1 MSKVYAMKKFRVA
14 IGLVLAV
21 LVMGCTRQPEVSLNL
36 RVSTADPV
44 ILQEV
49 RRILL
54 FRFSKFRPSF
64 LASIESTIDGSILS
78 FRFKGGAPA
87 QPIVTYLYQTPG
99 RVWTTLVESSA
110 VLFTDQ
116 DIEQAALAYEN
127 KSHVVRLRLTPAAG
141 NRVLALTT
149 RNVGKTARLT
159 LDGRVL
165 LEAVITGVL
174 RDSFQIT
181 SPEQDTEKAMA
192 LVAVLQSGA
201 LPADVSLG
209 DDADGM

>member
-1 MSKVYAMKKFRVA
+1 MKKYRAA
-14 IGLVLAV
+14 IVLVLAV
-21 LVMGCTRQPEVSLNL
+21 LAVSCTRPPDVSLNL

-44 ILQEV
+44 VLEEV

-54 FRFSKFRPSF
+54 FRFREFRPSF
-64 LASIESTIDGSILS
+64 FSSIESKIDGSRLS

-87 QPIVTYLYQTPG
+87 QSLVTYLYETPG
-99 RVWTTLVESSA
+99 RVRTILVESSG

-127 KSHVVRLRLTPAAG
+127 ESHVVRLRLTPAGG

-174 RDSFQIT
+174 REAFQIT

-192 LVAVLQSGA
+192 LVVVLQSGA
-201 LPADVSLG
+201 LPAVVSLV
-209 DDADGM
+209 DDAHGI